1 MWEFVWGVTS
11 TASLVFREHWKKSI
25 ILNGELYN
33 AVGTDQL
40 YWSSFVNIMMLNIE
54 LFLDL

>member
-1 MWEFVWGVTS
+1 
-11 TASLVFREHWKKSI
+11 
-25 ILNGELYN
+25 LYN